1 MSTPPKRSAVSA
13 TMRWTCAESVT
24 SAVTP
29 SVPLPTDARSARADV
44 IFSWLRP
51 TTATEAPACAR
62 PRAMP
67 SPIPPLPPVT
77 IATLP
82 RRSNSSMTPPGRVCH
97 PGHRVRIGFNTWS
110 IARVPY
116 QAFIPRLAEIGY
128 RAIAIS
134 VVPGYTIGGEWIAN
148 AASLDAL
155 SADDRRR
162 IKQEFVERD
171 LALPSIIGNQS
182 LLLDE

>member
-1 MSTPPKRSAVSA
+1 M
-13 TMRWTCAESVT
+13 
-24 SAVTP
+24 
-29 SVPLPTDARSARADV
+29 
-44 IFSWLRP
+44 
-51 TTATEAPACAR
+51 
-62 PRAMP
+62 
-67 SPIPPLPPVT
+67 
-77 IATLP
+77 
-82 RRSNSSMTPPGRVCH
+82 
-97 PGHRVRIGFNTWS
+97 RIGFNTWS

-171 LALPSIIGNQS
+171 LALPSVIGNQS
-182 LLLDE
+182 LLLDEGERNDDALARLRVQRSTCAPSCVCPINPCRRSIPARPAGPANSNRAQRKWSSGWAG